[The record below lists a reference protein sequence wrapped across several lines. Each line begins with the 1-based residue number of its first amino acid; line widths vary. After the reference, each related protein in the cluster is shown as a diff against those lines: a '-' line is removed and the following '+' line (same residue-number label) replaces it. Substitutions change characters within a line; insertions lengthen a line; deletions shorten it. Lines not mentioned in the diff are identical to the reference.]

1 MITVIDYACGNIKS
15 ILNIL
20 KRCNVDFQVSS
31 KEKEI
36 HSSDKL
42 ILPGVSNFSYCMKSL
57 KDKKLDKVIKDFVNE
72 NKPFLGICSGM
83 QVLGTFSDEGKCEG
97 LNLIEGH
104 IKKFSVAKCK
114 IVPHVGWN
122 KIEIKQNILTQN
134 IDNLKRFYFCH
145 SYYFEPASEKNIML
159 TTDYH
164 IKFCSG
170 IYKKNIFG
178 IQFHPEKSL
187 NDGIKLISN
196 FVNIS

>member
-1 MITVIDYACGNIKS
+1 MVIGAGSVVTKTVKKTLYILETQLKKMITVIDYAGGNIKS

-104 IKKFSVAKCK
+104 IK
-114 IVPHVGWN
+114 
-122 KIEIKQNILTQN
+122 
-134 IDNLKRFYFCH
+134 
-145 SYYFEPASEKNIML
+145 
-159 TTDYH
+159 
-164 IKFCSG
+164 
-170 IYKKNIFG
+170 
-178 IQFHPEKSL
+178 
-187 NDGIKLISN
+187 N
-196 FVNIS
+196 FQ

>member
-1 MITVIDYACGNIKS
+1 MLYLTPSLATHKPR
-15 ILNIL
+15 
-20 KRCNVDFQVSS
+20 KRFNATKCNQ
-31 KEKEI
+31 
-36 HSSDKL
+36 
-42 ILPGVSNFSYCMKSL
+42 NT
-57 KDKKLDKVIKDFVNE
+57 N
-72 NKPFLGICSGM
+72 
-83 QVLGTFSDEGKCEG
+83 
-97 LNLIEGH
+97 
-104 IKKFSVAKCK
+104 KKFSVAKCK

-134 IDNLKRFYFCH
+134 INNLKRFYFCH